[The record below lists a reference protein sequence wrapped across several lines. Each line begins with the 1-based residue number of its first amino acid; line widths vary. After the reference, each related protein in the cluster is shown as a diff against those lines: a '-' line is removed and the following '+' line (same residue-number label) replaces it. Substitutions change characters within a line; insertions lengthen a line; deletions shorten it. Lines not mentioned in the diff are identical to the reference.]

1 MSDETKTL
9 LAEYITNKI
18 LQEPNL
24 AIKPDEPLLTSGLI
38 DSFHLVDL
46 AIYIEDTF
54 GVFIDDREFNASSF
68 DSLGEL
74 VAFIQSRQQ
83 SLG

>member
-1 MSDETKTL
+1 MSDETSTL
-9 LAEYITNKI
+9 LANYIADKI
-18 LQEPNL
+18 LRQPNRS
-24 AIKPDEPLLTSGLI
+24 IRPDELLLTSGLI

-54 GVFIDDREFNASSF
+54 GVSIDDSEFNASSF
-68 DSLGEL
+68 DSLREL

-83 SLG
+83 SIG

>member
-9 LAEYITNKI
+9 LAEYIANKI
-18 LQEPNL
+18 LQEPKRT
-24 AIKPDEPLLTSGLI
+24 IKPDEPLFTSGLV

-46 AIYIEDTF
+46 AMYIEDTF
-54 GVFIDDREFNASSF
+54 GVFIDDSEFNASSF

-83 SLG
+83 SPG